1 MNTPALFGQEV
12 TQYLTFALADEEYAI
27 EILRVREILVYAP
40 LTRVPRAPVFV
51 AGVMNL
57 RGSVVPVVDLRIK
70 LGLPATVVTGTTC
83 VVIVDISSQGASA
96 TVGLLADDVR
106 QVMELAAD
114 DVEPAPS
121 FGTKI
126 DLAFLRGMGD
136 LGDRFALILDIDRL
150 LTSLELLAATAA
162 AEEQASTAPTPE
174 RATKKPRRGDG
185 AQRA

>member
-1 MNTPALFGQEV
+1 MNAPTLFGSEV
-12 TQYLTFALADEEYAI
+12 TQYLTFAVAAEEYAI

-40 LTRVPRAPVFV
+40 LTRVPRAPEFI

-70 LGLPATVVTGTTC
+70 LGLPATVITGTTC
-83 VVIVDISSQGASA
+83 VVIVDIGGQNGSAA

-106 QVMELAAD
+106 QVMDLAAGE
-114 DVEPAPS
+114 VEPPPA

-126 DLAFLRGMGD
+126 DLEFLRGMGD

-150 LTSLELLAATAA
+150 LTALELIAATAA
-162 AEEQASTAPTPE
+162 AA
-174 RATKKPRRGDG
+174 DG
-185 AQRA
+185 AGRL